1 MTISSNFALRVLQ
14 LALLVVALSGV
25 AFAQSASSEV
35 NGVVKDTAGA
45 IVGGA
50 TLRLIDTATNSEITT
65 TSKDDGNFIFANV
78 RPGVY
83 RLITEH
89 TGFSKKEIQNIKVD
103 VGVPFTVNVDLAPG
117 GFEEVVTVSAADVTA
132 PVNTTNAELSTTVQ
146 TQQINDLP
154 LNGRNPLDLAGLQA
168 GVAAGASN
176 RTATI
181 NGLRGTFSN
190 LTWDGIN
197 INDNFIRTDALFGA
211 AAPSVP
217 GVAEFTLVTQNSGPA
232 DGLGVAQ
239 VKLVTPRGSKNFH
252 GSLFE
257 YHRNDAFDA
266 NSFFNNAAGVGKAKL
281 IQNQFGLQVGGPFVL
296 PRFGEGGARTYGK
309 DKLFFYAYYEGTIA
323 RSDESVVRTVLTSP
337 ARQGLFTYTA
347 ANGTTQ
353 TVNLLTLSGLAPDSV
368 TTSLINLN
376 SAAK

>member
-1 MTISSNFALRVLQ
+1 MTISSNFALRILQ
-14 LALLVVALSGV
+14 LALLVVVLSGV
-25 AFAQSASSEV
+25 ALAQSSSSEV

-45 IVGGA
+45 VVSGA
-50 TLRLIDTATNSEITT
+50 TLKLIDTATNSEVTT
-65 TSKDDGNFIFANV
+65 TSSGEGTFIFANV

-89 TGFSKKEIQNIKVD
+89 TGFSKKEIKDIKVD

-117 GFEEVVTVSAADVTA
+117 GFEEVVTVSASDVAA

-168 GVAAGASN
+168 GVAASASN
-176 RTATI
+176 RSATI

-217 GVAEFTLVTQNSGPA
+217 GVAEFTLVTQNSGPS

-239 VKLVTPRGSKNFH
+239 VKLVTPRGGSNYH
-252 GSLFE
+252 GSLWD

-266 NSFFNNAAGVGKAKL
+266 NTFFNNRIPYL
-281 IQNQFGLQVGGPFVL
+281 
-296 PRFGEGGARTYGK
+296 
-309 DKLFFYAYYEGTIA
+309 
-323 RSDESVVRTVLTSP
+323 
-337 ARQGLFTYTA
+337 
-347 ANGTTQ
+347 
-353 TVNLLTLSGLAPDSV
+353 LLTKKAFQFKKALSPVGIEVYKKDFLSHCCTLRLYCNHFPFICSKRV
-368 TTSLINLN
+368 NR
-376 SAAK
+376 